1 MKWHSPLVSWVLCYL
16 VFLGTKVKK
25 NNQIATVESWGPTF
39 RVAVD
44 IIVHSKQERG
54 TYQSILRFTNKD
66 DENISNH
73 WTRKHIPGIFYWGFD
88 DFHIS
93 SEVSHEEHF
102 YTNIRGIKLNEW
114 YHIEI
119 AQTKKNGKVR
129 EIHDFSLLM

>member
-1 MKWHSPLVSWVLCYL
+1 MDCWVSCNL
-16 VFLGTKVKK
+16 VFLGIKVKK
-25 NNQIATVESWGPTF
+25 NQEIGTIASWGPTF

-66 DENISNH
+66 DENISN
-73 WTRKHIPGIFYWGFD
+73 RKTIPGIFYFGFD

-119 AQTKKNGKVR
+119 AQTKKNGKVS